1 MLVDFHYV
9 PAKGWRPIMVC
20 LKKSMGVL
28 ALVVLLLPA
37 PNLMAADLPFAT
49 TKVSL
54 ETKSLQRQFEGTVEA
69 VNKATISAQ
78 TSGQVTHI
86 NFDVDDFVQKDAIIV
101 RFNDAE
107 HKSRLNQ
114 AISALDAANARAE
127 AAKRE
132 FDRVKPLFKSGTVAR
147 ARFDS
152 ATSGLSTTKA
162 DVERAVAAVEQ
173 AREQLSYTIVRAP
186 FSGLVVDRHVQIGE
200 TASPGKPL
208 MTGFSLEA
216 LRVRAEVPEQYARQ
230 IRKSN
235 RATVLAGNDE
245 PINVNKLTVFPFA
258 DPKSNTVTIRLEL
271 PPGTTSVF
279 PGMLVKA
286 RFKIGEVETLLMPA
300 KAIVARGE
308 VRGAYLV
315 GNENNVHLQQ
325 IRTGKVFDNGDVE
338 ILSGLK
344 QGDRVALDP
353 LRAAI
358 YRKQIAGDDK

>member
-1 MLVDFHYV
+1 
-9 PAKGWRPIMVC
+9 MVC
-20 LKKSMGVL
+20 LKKSMGAFALAVL
-28 ALVVLLLPA
+28 ILPTLHLVA
-37 PNLMAADLPFAT
+37 ANSADLPFAT
-49 TKVSL
+49 TTVTREL
-54 ETKSLQRQFEGTVEA
+54 KSLQRQFEGTVEA

-86 NFDVDDFVQKDAIIV
+86 NFDVDDFVEKDAVIV

-114 AISALDAANARAE
+114 AISAHDAASARAK

-132 FDRVKPLFKSGTVAR
+132 FDRVEPLFKSGTVAR
-147 ARFDS
+147 ARFDA

-162 DVERAVAAVEQ
+162 DVERANAAVEQ

-186 FSGLVVDRHVQIGE
+186 FSGLVVNRHVQIGE

-235 RATVLAGNDE
+235 KAIVVSGTGE
-245 PINVNKLTVFPFA
+245 KITVNKLTVFPFA

-271 PPGTTSVF
+271 PSGTDSVF

-286 RFKIGEVETLLMPA
+286 RFKVGEVETLVMPT

-315 GNENNVHLQQ
+315 DGENNVHLQQ

-338 ILSGLK
+338 VLSGLK
-344 QGDRVALDP
+344 QGDQVALDP

-358 YRKQIAGDDK
+358 YRKQLAGDDK